1 MEKIMKPI
9 VVFQTDID
17 NKFIRYHVLK
27 KETSLEG
34 VVTRIAEVNEKEKL
48 KEKPDYYYI
57 CKDEHIVDAILQKE
71 SEDSVRDR
79 VNRIEESFEEMED
92 NVKEVLGR
100 FRTQVE
106 SLKEFINRSFVSG
119 QSGDKQ

>member
-1 MEKIMKPI
+1 MKPI
-9 VVFQTDID
+9 VVFQTDVD
-17 NKFIRYHVLK
+17 NKFIRYHILK

-48 KEKPDYYYI
+48 KEKPDCYYI
-57 CKDEHIVDAILQKE
+57 CKDEHVVDAILQKE

-79 VNRIEESFEEMED
+79 VKGIEENFEEMED
-92 NVKEVLGR
+92 NVKEVLGK
-100 FRTQVE
+100 FRTQIE
-106 SLKEFINRSFVSG
+106 SLKEFINRSFIPS